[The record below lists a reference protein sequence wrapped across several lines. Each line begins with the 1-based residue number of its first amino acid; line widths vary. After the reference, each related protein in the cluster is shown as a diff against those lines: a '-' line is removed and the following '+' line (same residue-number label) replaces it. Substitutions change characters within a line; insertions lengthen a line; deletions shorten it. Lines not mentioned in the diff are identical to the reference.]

1 MHYLKCENCDHLNEV
16 KTEYLTFCANCNKKL
31 GNNYRDWKKKNPD
44 KTFDDFKKLIC
55 LNETDSQQSV
65 KNKKSKSKGLK
76 YWIGFAAAF
85 ALFYAIGHFG
95 GGEIVSFFK
104 SEKTSKEV
112 LEQKWIK
119 KTYGNYG
126 LTVET
131 PSKMTKGNLPMPD
144 NVKKVIDQMDVYNY
158 KSEKGFKVLI
168 NSIKYNPSIGQTNLQ
183 GAANGSIQ
191 EMKMQKGVTE
201 FNYTED
207 YISKNNIPGFIQKG
221 KYNLNDIEIKF
232 INTGFAKGLII
243 WQVMVAYQADDEIGQ
258 IAANRVIDSIELNAE
273 KANAL

>member
-1 MHYLKCENCDHLNEV
+1 MCLRES
-16 KTEYLTFCANCNKKL
+16 
-31 GNNYRDWKKKNPD
+31 
-44 KTFDDFKKLIC
+44 DFH
-55 LNETDSQQSV
+55 EPV
-65 KNKKSKSKGLK
+65 KNKKSKSRGLK
-76 YWIGFAAAF
+76 YWLGFAAAF

-95 GGEIVSFFK
+95 GEEIVMFFK

-131 PSKMTKGNLPMPD
+131 PSKMTKGNLPIPD
-144 NVKKVIDQMDVYNY
+144 NVKQVIDQMDVYNY

-183 GAANGSIQ
+183 GAANGSIK

-201 FNYTED
+201 FDYTED
-207 YISKNNIPGFIQKG
+207 YISKNKIPGFIQKG

-232 INTGFAKGLII
+232 INTGFSKGLII
-243 WQVMVAYQADDEIGQ
+243 WQVMVAYQANDEIGQ
-258 IAANRVIDSIELNAE
+258 VAANRVIDSIELNAE